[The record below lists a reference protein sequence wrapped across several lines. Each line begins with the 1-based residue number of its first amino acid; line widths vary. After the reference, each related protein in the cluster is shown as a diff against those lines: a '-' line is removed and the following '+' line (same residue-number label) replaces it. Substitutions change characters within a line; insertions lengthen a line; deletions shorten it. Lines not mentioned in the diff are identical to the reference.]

1 MAFGYLVVKEFERSF
16 HDPARNFRRTRAKIP
31 GHLFS
36 VMHQF
41 TLKPNV
47 LRHGSCHR
55 RWNEDAVVYQT
66 SYSDLLIPF
75 RDNRYVGSFKPVSS

>member
-41 TLKPNV
+41 TLKPNA
-47 LRHGSCHR
+47 LRHGQLPSTV
-55 RWNEDAVVYQT
+55 E
-66 SYSDLLIPF
+66 
-75 RDNRYVGSFKPVSS
+75 